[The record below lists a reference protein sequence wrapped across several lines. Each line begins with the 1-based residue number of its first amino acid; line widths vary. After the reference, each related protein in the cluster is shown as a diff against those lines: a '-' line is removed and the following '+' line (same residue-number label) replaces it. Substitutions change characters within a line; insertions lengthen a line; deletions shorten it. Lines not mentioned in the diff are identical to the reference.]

1 MGKILHMVNQIVQDA
16 LKKFQDPKNKEQE
29 KIQKQINE
37 LRGDFNTTK
46 VKQRTLFFKK
56 GIYELKITTQNIK
69 EKLNKDMENLRKKNQ
84 TELLEI
90 KSPFKQ
96 TKNTVEGH
104 SSRLQQVEDRTSDFE
119 DKNRN

>member
-1 MGKILHMVNQIVQDA
+1 MEKILHMVNQIVQDA